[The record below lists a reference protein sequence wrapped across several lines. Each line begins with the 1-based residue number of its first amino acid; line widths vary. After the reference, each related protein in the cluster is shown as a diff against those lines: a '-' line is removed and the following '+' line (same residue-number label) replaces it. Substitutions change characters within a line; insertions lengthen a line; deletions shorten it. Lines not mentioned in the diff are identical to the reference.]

1 MPQPKQV
8 NISLIVSDL
17 IISAS
22 SRQVEFLILPRS
34 GSTAWFGALHSL
46 PPPAAE
52 SIGFLYPTDYFF
64 SYINYNRQAF
74 RATCQ

>member
-22 SRQVEFLILPRS
+22 SRQVEFLIFPRR

-52 SIGFLYPTDYFF
+52 SEPAGHSLTI
-64 SYINYNRQAF
+64 SSANAV
-74 RATCQ
+74 